1 MSFRVKLMVTKPIN
15 SQGKLMD
22 TQIVAVFCL
31 VDDMLKAIHHY
42 EDPQCEM
49 GDAEV
54 MTTAIIAM
62 LYFGGNYS
70 HARRLL
76 SSQGYVSKMLGKSRF
91 SRRLHRIK
99 PMFLMLFSMLGEH
112 WKSLNSDLIYSIDTF
127 PIPVCDNY
135 RIRRAKLYQGEA
147 YRGYIASKKRYFY
160 GLKLHLMVTED
171 GKPVEFFLSPGSF
184 FDGAGLYAFEF
195 DLPEGAQVVG
205 DKAYNNY
212 AVEDMLEVAGIKL
225 SPFRKKNSKRPV
237 PVWVS
242 YLQFHYRKM
251 VETTGSLFSNLLPKK
266 IHATSAAGFEL
277 KVTLFILACS
287 INHLFKV
294 AT

>member
-1 MSFRVKLMVTKPIN
+1 
-15 SQGKLMD
+15 MD

-31 VDDMLKAIHHY
+31 VDDMLQKIHHH
-42 EDPQCEM
+42 EDPQIEM
-49 GDAEV
+49 SDAEV
-54 MTTAIIAM
+54 MTTAIIAV
-62 LYFGGNYS
+62 LYFGGNYT
-70 HARRLL
+70 HARKLL
-76 SSQGYVSKMLGKSRF
+76 ASQGYVPRMLSKSRF

-99 PMFLMLFSMLGEH
+99 PLFLMLFSMLGEH
-112 WKSLNSDLIYSIDTF
+112 WKALNANSIYSIDTF

-135 RIRRAKLYQGEA
+135 RIRRSRLYQGEA

-160 GLKLHLMVTED
+160 GLKLHLMVTEQ
-171 GKPVEFFLSPGSF
+171 GQPVEFFLSPGSF
-184 FDGAGLYAFEF
+184 FDGSGLYAFDF
-195 DLPEGAQVVG
+195 DLPEGSQIAA

-212 AVEDMLEVAGIKL
+212 PVEDLLDEAGIRL

-237 PVWVS
+237 PPWVT

-251 VETTGSLFSNLLPKK
+251 IETTGSLLNQLFPKK

-287 INHLFKV
+287 LNYLFKV

>member
-1 MSFRVKLMVTKPIN
+1 
-15 SQGKLMD
+15 MD

-49 GDAEV
+49 RDAEL
-54 MTTAIIAM
+54 MTTAIIAT
-62 LYFGGNYS
+62 LYFGGNYT
-70 HARRLL
+70 HARSLL
-76 SSQGYVSKMLGKSRF
+76 SSQGYVSRMLSKSRF

-99 PMFLMLFSMLGEH
+99 PLFLMLFSMLGEH
-112 WKSLNSDLIYSIDTF
+112 WKSLNTDLIYSIDTF

-135 RIRRAKLYQGEA
+135 RIRRAKLYQGKA

-160 GLKLHLMVTED
+160 GLKLHLMVTEN
-171 GKPVEFFLSPGSF
+171 GQPVEFFLSPGSF
-184 FDGAGLYAFEF
+184 FDGTGLYGFEF

-212 AVEDMLEVAGIKL
+212 AIEDMLEVAGIQL
-225 SPFRKKNSKRPV
+225 SPFRKKNSKRSV
-237 PVWVS
+237 PAWVT

-251 VETTGSLFSNLLPKK
+251 IETTGSLLSNLLPKK
-266 IHATSAAGFEL
+266 IHATSPAGFEL

>member
-1 MSFRVKLMVTKPIN
+1 
-15 SQGKLMD
+15 MD

-49 GDAEV
+49 SDAEV

-70 HARRLL
+70 HARCLL
-76 SSQGYVSKMLGKSRF
+76 SGQGYVPKMLGKSRF

-99 PMFLMLFSMLGEH
+99 PLFLTLFSMLGEH
-112 WKSLNSDLIYSIDTF
+112 WKSLNAELIYSIDTF

-212 AVEDMLEVAGIKL
+212 AVEDMLKVAGIKL
-225 SPFRKKNSKRPV
+225 SPFRKKNSKRSV
-237 PVWVS
+237 PAWVY

-251 VETTGSLFSNLLPKK
+251 VETTGSLLSNLLPKK
-266 IHATSAAGFEL
+266 IHATSAASFEL
-277 KVTLFILACS
+277 KVTLFILACCQ
-287 INHLFKV
+287 
-294 AT
+294 

>member
-1 MSFRVKLMVTKPIN
+1 
-15 SQGKLMD
+15 MD

-31 VDDMLKAIHHY
+31 VDDILKAMRHQEH
-42 EDPQCEM
+42 EQCEM
-49 GDAEV
+49 SDAEV
-54 MTTAIIAM
+54 MTTAIIAA

-76 SSQGYVSKMLGKSRF
+76 ASQGYVPRMLSKSRF

-99 PMFLMLFSMLGEH
+99 PFFLTLFSVLGDY
-112 WKSLNSDLIYSIDTF
+112 WKTLNEETIYAIDTF

-135 RIRRAKLYQGEA
+135 RIPRAKLYQGEQ

-160 GLKLHLMVTED
+160 GIKLHLIVTKA
-171 GKPVEFFLSPGSF
+171 GQPVELMLSPGSF
-184 FDGAGLYAFEF
+184 FDGTGLYAFDF
-195 DLPEGAQVVG
+195 DLPEGSLVVG

-212 AVEDMLEVAGIKL
+212 LVEDLLAIAGIQL

-237 PVWVS
+237 PPWIH
-242 YLQFHYRKM
+242 YLQFQYRKM
-251 VETTGSLFSNLLPKK
+251 IETTGSLLSNLLPKK
-266 IHATSAAGFEL
+266 IHATSPSGFEL
-277 KVTLFILACS
+277 KILLFVLACS
-287 INHLFKV
+287 FNYLFKV

>member
-1 MSFRVKLMVTKPIN
+1 
-15 SQGKLMD
+15 MD

-31 VDDMLKAIHHY
+31 VDDILKGMGHR
-42 EDPQCEM
+42 EDEQCEM
-49 GDAEV
+49 SDAEV
-54 MTTAIIAM
+54 MTTAIIAA

-76 SSQGYVSKMLGKSRF
+76 ASQGYVPRMLSKSRF

-99 PMFLMLFSMLGEH
+99 PFFLTLFGVLGDH
-112 WKSLNSDLIYSIDTF
+112 WKTLNEETIYAIDTF

-135 RIRRAKLYQGEA
+135 RIPRAKLYQGEQ

-160 GLKLHLMVTED
+160 GIKLHLMVTKA
-171 GKPVEFFLSPGSF
+171 GQPVELMLSPGGF
-184 FDGAGLYAFEF
+184 FDGTGLYAFDF
-195 DLPEGAQVVG
+195 DLPEGSLVVG

-212 AVEDMLEVAGIKL
+212 AVEDLLAVAGIQL

-237 PVWVS
+237 APWIH

-251 VETTGSLFSNLLPKK
+251 IETTGSLLSNLLPKK
-266 IHATSAAGFEL
+266 IHATSASGFEL
-277 KVTLFILACS
+277 KILLFVLACS
-287 INHLFKV
+287 FNYLFKV